1 MQKIYVWRDK
11 LFKESSIDLYV
22 DYLITLK
29 IKYLGT
35 RQDCLDWIVYSP
47 YFLVDMNSDTE
58 PIIMSYGLAKT
69 NDGEQIY
76 CTEFESIEK
85 FDFIEWFD
93 SVEAIWF
100 YLINGYEL
108 SYKVSP
114 VPPHEAICWGDK
126 SKSFPGYLIAPCDSN
141 IKTNQFN

>member
-93 SVEAIWF
+93 SVEAI
-100 YLINGYEL
+100 
-108 SYKVSP
+108 
-114 VPPHEAICWGDK
+114 
-126 SKSFPGYLIAPCDSN
+126 
-141 IKTNQFN
+141 